1 MTEPG
6 FESLF
11 DGVSLTGWSAIPRH
25 YGQLYPGG
33 PTVRTKGLRRNN
45 QS

>member
-33 PTVRTKGLRRNN
+33 PDRPHEGLKAE
-45 QS
+45 